1 MCVSPRLFSL
11 AQKRKNTRHSEP
23 KVKGLLAEPYESFR
37 RRALEVLFRTI
48 GFFGVL
54 VQSDVA
60 SVGILGSVVCGQY
73 GVSLL
78 YGAVAPLL
86 C

>member
-1 MCVSPRLFSL
+1 MGIITWFGACGRSAPARRR
-11 AQKRKNTRHSEP
+11 AHASER
-23 KVKGLLAEPYESFR
+23 GLLVEPYESFR